1 MPLEAELRAKE
12 AFEEWYNS
20 LKVYKASRGP
30 ARGTLGTALVILE
43 RLKNNYDLNIDNHTA
58 RGGTQI
64 RGATAG
70 NMNKILADLGET
82 RPFLKEAGRTNRG
95 AKSENQQLLV
105 GLESANLD
113 ELPGDMRLEILTSL
127 QRLLVTHIRNYHEQE
142 RITFEYDPSGT
153 TWDSIR
159 GLLETANARG
169 KEGQVAQHL
178 VGAKLQLRYPEIPIQ
193 NEPVSA
199 ADEQTGRPGDFLLN
213 DTVLHVT
220 VAPAQALF
228 DKCKHNLSQS
238 YRVYVLVSERTLE
251 AARQLAALTNP
262 GQIFCQSIESFVSQ
276 NLDELSEFSKQV
288 LPTEL
293 KALLETYNKRVDSA
307 ELDKSLLIDI
317 PSNL

>member
-1 MPLEAELRAKE
+1 MPLEAELRAKQ

-20 LKVYKASRGP
+20 LTVYKAARGP
-30 ARGTLGTALVILE
+30 ARGTLSIALVILE
-43 RLKNNYDLNIDNHTA
+43 QLKNNYDLSIGSHTA

-64 RGATAG
+64 SGATPG
-70 NMNKILADLGET
+70 NVKRILADLGET

-95 AKSENQQLLV
+95 GRSDVQKLLHS
-105 GLESANLD
+105 LEPVNLA
-113 ELPGDMRLEILTSL
+113 ELPEEQRIEILASL
-127 QRLLVTHIRNYHEQE
+127 QSLLVTHIRNYHEQE
-142 RITFEYDPSGT
+142 RITFEYDPSRT

-159 GLLETANARG
+159 GLLEAANARG

-178 VGAKLQLRYPEIPIQ
+178 VGAKLSLRYPKIPVP

-199 ADEQTGRPGDFLLN
+199 ADEQTGRPGDFLLT
-213 DTVLHVT
+213 DTVFHVT

-228 DKCKHNLSQS
+228 DKCKHNLSQG
-238 YRVYVLVSERTLE
+238 YKVYVLVSERTLA
-251 AARQLAALTNP
+251 AARYLAALTSP
-262 GQIFCQSIESFVSQ
+262 EQIFCQSIESFVSQ
-276 NLDELSEFSKQV
+276 NLDELSGFSKQV
-288 LPTEL
+288 LPNEL